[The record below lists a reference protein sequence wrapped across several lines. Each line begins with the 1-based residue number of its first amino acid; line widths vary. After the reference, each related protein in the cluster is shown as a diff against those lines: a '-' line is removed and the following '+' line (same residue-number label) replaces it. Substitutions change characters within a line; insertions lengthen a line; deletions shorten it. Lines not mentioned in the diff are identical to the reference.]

1 MPEIA
6 DTLTALGGLATWSEL
21 RKVHSKRAIGKAL
34 VDGHA
39 VRLARRRYALPLVAE
54 GPREA
59 HRRSATLSHLSA
71 ALAHGWAVKAPPAV
85 PTITVRRN
93 RHVTAS
99 DRLTARFFF
108 ADLRPDDVIDGRTT
122 PLRTVIDCARTLPF
136 DQALAVAD
144 SALRSQRVDVFE
156 LRAAAAAARGPGA
169 TGIRRVAAHADGRA
183 ANPLESVLR
192 AIALEVPGLEV
203 VPQYQIAEPGLYAIA
218 DLADVRHRLALEAEG
233 YAFHGTRPAWRSDAR
248 RFTALAAYL
257 WTVLRF
263 TYEDVMHHPEQV
275 RWTIQAWL
283 AHRGG
288 RPTPPLPVT
297 TNRQRPLQSMERR
310 AG

>member
-6 DTLTALGGLATWSEL
+6 QTLSVLGGLATWAEL
-21 RKVHSKRAIGKAL
+21 RQAHSKRAIRSAL
-34 VDGHA
+34 ADGRV

-54 GPREA
+54 APREA

-71 ALAHGWAVKAPPAV
+71 AQAHGWAVKAPPAL

-99 DRLTARFFF
+99 DRLTARYHL
-108 ADLRPDDVIDGRTT
+108 ADLRPDELIDGRTT

-136 DQALAVAD
+136 DEALAVAD
-144 SALRSQRVDVFE
+144 SALRSRRVSRFE
-156 LRAAAAAARGPGA
+156 LRAAAAVVRGPGA
-169 TGIRRVAAHADGRA
+169 GGIRRVAAHADGRA

-192 AIALEVPGLEV
+192 AIALEIPGLEV

-218 DLADVRHRLALEAEG
+218 DLADVHHRLVLEAEG
-233 YAFHGTRPAWRSDAR
+233 YAFHGTRRAWRSDAR

-263 TYEDVMHHPEQV
+263 TYEDVMHHPEEV
-275 RWTIQAWL
+275 RWTIEAWL

-288 RPTPPLPVT
+288 RPTPPLPDP
-297 TNRQRPLQSMERR
+297 TNRQRPLQGTERK